1 MLVFDGDYP
10 MAYGALEL
18 NRDLTRSLRE
28 VREAEERP
36 DNIPFACLPEMRSG
50 RIAAALV
57 KFTVRQQRRDSVL
70 PGYRGAEAACAAAQ
84 GQLAYYHTLEQC
96 GEAALLLTRSELSA
110 HMALWE
116 GAEDTAELPVG
127 FIVGMEGADPI
138 LSPGQLEAWWD
149 GGVRVVSLT
158 HYGPS
163 TYAHGTGCEG
173 GLMPQTADLLR
184 EMSILGILLD
194 LTHIA
199 DESFWQAV
207 DLYDGPVLA
216 SHQNCRTLV
225 PGQRQFS
232 DQQLALLIERGGVI
246 GASMDTWMLYDQP
259 VLDWARTGQFN
270 RRDYFA
276 REDISLEHVANHI
289 DHVCQLAGNTLH
301 AAIGGDT
308 DGQGGIAG
316 APIDVDSVTD
326 YQKLGPIL
334 ANRGYAEEDIA
345 NVLYRNWQRFYEQH
359 LPE

>member
-1 MLVFDGDYP
+1 
-10 MAYGALEL
+10 
-18 NRDLTRSLRE
+18 
-28 VREAEERP
+28 
-36 DNIPFACLPEMRSG
+36 
-50 RIAAALV
+50 
-57 KFTVRQQRRDSVL
+57 
-70 PGYRGAEAACAAAQ
+70 
-84 GQLAYYHTLEQC
+84 
-96 GEAALLLTRSELSA
+96 
-110 HMALWE
+110 
-116 GAEDTAELPVG
+116 
-127 FIVGMEGADPI
+127 
-138 LSPGQLEAWWD
+138 
-149 GGVRVVSLT
+149 
-158 HYGPS
+158 
-163 TYAHGTGCEG
+163 
-173 GLMPQTADLLR
+173 MPQTADLLR
-184 EMSILGILLD
+184 EMSSLGILLD

-199 DESFWQAV
+199 DERFWQAV
-207 DLYDGPVLA
+207 DFYDGPVLA

-259 VLDWARTGQFN
+259 VLDWARTGHFN

-289 DHVCQLAGNTLH
+289 DHVCQLAGNALH

-345 NVLYRNWQRFYEQH
+345 NVLYRNWKRFYEQH